1 MKVGGRLRA
10 DLGCSDR
17 RSSELRK
24 KMPLLGARSEAR
36 LTLLHRRGRS
46 EERAGNFFV
55 QLPFLSSLLAV
66 AERGRAAGGVVLF
79 LRGQGAA
86 GKMKV
91 YPSHFII
98 FNY

>member
-66 AERGRAAGGVVLF
+66 ADGGGRRAGLF
-79 LRGQGAA
+79 
-86 GKMKV
+86 
-91 YPSHFII
+91 F
-98 FNY
+98 F